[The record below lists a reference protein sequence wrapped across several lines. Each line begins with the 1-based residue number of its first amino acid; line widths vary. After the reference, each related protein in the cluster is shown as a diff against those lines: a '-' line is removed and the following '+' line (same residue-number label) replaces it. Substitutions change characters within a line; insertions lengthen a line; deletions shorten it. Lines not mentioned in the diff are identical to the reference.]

1 MKILKKAVV
10 FILLATM
17 LLASCQLFVSCG
29 DKEPDKGQLLATYSG
44 GEIYES
50 DVKEW
55 QTFMFHLCIDDV
67 LQASDKQA
75 ALYSVFDRATDYVV
89 KMTAFKDLLSKEGLL
104 TITES
109 GVKLY
114 AETLIKDINDDFT
127 GGYEKWKKSFEVS
140 DDFIYSYAEMQLLS
154 VEMEKYIMSKYGVI
168 TDEMVDEYWSLHA
181 GDYVQVPKYYFD
193 NIVVSLPKSEM
204 AGETAWNEIKAEAQS
219 YIDRIN
225 AGEDFE
231 TVKQDAISKSRYA
244 TVARLYSGEAS
255 VIKTDCNGFEDVEA
269 LIAENKEAVDL
280 YCEEFKV
287 NFVEYADPN
296 GNKDEYEAW
305 YNLVNMNN
313 EAYVKNAL
321 LSLEEGELWQTPIMS
336 VFGYQIMKMTKIDDG
351 EAVYFK
357 KPSDDPEVRRD
368 VESKIYEQ
376 LWDSGN
382 GPAVEE
388 FEEKFVKDYDIK
400 IVYSYSTEY
409 SKGNLK

>member
-1 MKILKKAVV
+1 MKILKKAVA

-29 DKEPDKGQLLATYSG
+29 DEEPDKGQLLATYSG

-67 LQASDKQA
+67 MQASDKKE

-89 KMTAFKDLLSKEGLL
+89 KMMAFKDLLSKEGLL
-104 TITES
+104 TVTDN

-114 AETLIKDINDDFT
+114 AEELIKEINDDFD
-127 GGYEKWKKSFEVS
+127 GGYEKWKKIFEVS
-140 DDFIYSYAEMQLLS
+140 DDFIYQYAETQLLS
-154 VEMEKYIMSKYGVI
+154 VEMEKYVMSKYGVI
-168 TDEMVDEYWSLHA
+168 TDEMVNEYWKLHA

-193 NIVVSLPKSEM
+193 NIIVSLPKSEM
-204 AGETAWNEIKAEAQS
+204 AGETAWEEIKAEAQS

-244 TVARLYSGEAS
+244 TAARLYSNETT
-255 VIKTDCNGFEDVEA
+255 VNKTDCVGFEDVEA

-280 YCEEFKV
+280 YCEEFEIT
-287 NFVEYADPN
+287 FVEYADPN
-296 GNKDEYEAW
+296 GNKDQYEAW

-321 LSLEEGELWQTPIMS
+321 LNLEAGELWQTPIMS
-336 VFGYQIMKMTKIDDG
+336 VFGYQIMKMTKIDEGD
-351 EAVYFK
+351 EVYFR
-357 KPSDDPEVRRD
+357 KPSEYPEVKAD
-368 VESKIYEQ
+368 IESKLYQQ
-376 LWDSGN
+376 LWDSGD
-382 GPAVEE
+382 GPSVDE
-388 FEEKFVKDYDIK
+388 FEEDLIKDYDIK
-400 IVYSYSTEY
+400 TVYSYSTEY